1 MYPKW
6 PTRTVTQLFFSLWFR
21 IKYANDLN
29 KYFLHERRRNLNFL
43 PFSFFIRS
51 SRPEVFCKKSFLKSF
66 VKLSVENQCQ
76 TRSFSVNFAK
86 FSRTPPVIAFSNF
99 KAPGFTEAV
108 MQMNV
113 WITHDLVHLS
123 ILSCS
128 WHFCIYFPQA
138 QAFRIT
144 TASLTLDVLYSFES
158 WDIMSLSCHMT
169 KWSMYHVTLWVGFP
183 HPKSPPS

>member
-43 PFSFFIRS
+43 PLSFFIRS

-86 FSRTPPVIAFSNF
+86 FSRTPPVIAFPILKPLDSQRQWCKWMSELLTILF
-99 KAPGFTEAV
+99 ISAF
-108 MQMNV
+108 
-113 WITHDLVHLS
+113 LVVVGIFAFIFRKHKLS
-123 ILSCS
+123 
-128 WHFCIYFPQA
+128 
-138 QAFRIT
+138 
-144 TASLTLDVLYSFES
+144 ASRRL
-158 WDIMSLSCHMT
+158 H
-169 KWSMYHVTLWVGFP
+169 
-183 HPKSPPS
+183 